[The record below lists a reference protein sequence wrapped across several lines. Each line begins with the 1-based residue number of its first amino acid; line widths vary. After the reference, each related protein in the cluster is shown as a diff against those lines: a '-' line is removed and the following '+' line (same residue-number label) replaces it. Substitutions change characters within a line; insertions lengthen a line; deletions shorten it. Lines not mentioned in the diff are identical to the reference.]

1 MLLGALFAGTTT
13 YLSWRSA
20 NSAANCIPKDQ
31 VPVGKQC
38 ENNDVMTLM
47 RRDDVASISVRR
59 HFDFFLVE
67 YMVCANNKNS
77 VQTA

>member
-1 MLLGALFAGTTT
+1 M
-13 YLSWRSA
+13 
-20 NSAANCIPKDQ
+20 
-31 VPVGKQC
+31 C